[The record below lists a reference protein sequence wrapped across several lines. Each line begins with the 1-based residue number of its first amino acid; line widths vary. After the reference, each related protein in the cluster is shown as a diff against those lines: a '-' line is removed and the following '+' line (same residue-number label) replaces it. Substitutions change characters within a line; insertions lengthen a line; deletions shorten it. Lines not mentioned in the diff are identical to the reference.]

1 MWPCRVKIIIGT
13 WLVISGFIPVL
24 QSPIN
29 FLVVGFF
36 TAICCFKSGK
46 LWQATITGILGLW
59 IFLCGLSYY
68 IISSALHVVV
78 PANFIIVGIAILVL
92 GIWAMM
98 KQSKKKEEKIV

>member
-1 MWPCRVKIIIGT
+1 MWPCRVKIIIGS
-13 WLVISGFIPVL
+13 WLIISGLIPVL
-24 QSPIN
+24 QHPIN
-29 FLVVGFF
+29 FMAVGFF

-68 IISSALHVVV
+68 IISSALHLVV

-92 GIWAMM
+92 GIWAMIQ
-98 KQSKKKEEKIV
+98 QSKKTEAKTT